1 MLLGRKLISILLF
14 GSSVLTLVG
23 NSNVYA
29 NEDGA
34 VKALEAAQEGEKLV
48 GRDDNNK
55 TNPEALTSV
64 ENSDVRAD
72 ENEIVEEGKKLV
84 DSNIGTNSEDNEDID
99 TDDEP
104 EGFSFDSSAV
114 KSLGAAALGAG
125 LVVGTDRVINSFR
138 GSSKSEVK
146 PEQRKTESVYDTKE
160 YKNLQ
165 NELNKSWEESNELER
180 KNADLASEGVR
191 LRQDL
196 EDVRKELQDANV
208 KKKETEGELNKL
220 RDEVKQQKKLDK
232 SAVAWGTMLSA
243 LSYFGLVAQV
253 PVIREWLKE
262 RGIDVDNNPA
272 RVIAVISTI
281 IGFAYAI
288 YKSYK
293 YFNSKDKFEFDSCRK
308 VARYAVELVLP
319 QVGMGIDAFAAG
331 PVQKAEAADSSF
343 GANPETKEEGEGANS
358 SQ

>member
-1 MLLGRKLISILLF
+1 MLLGKKLISILLF

-114 KSLGAAALGAG
+114 KCLGAAALGAG

-138 GSSKSEVK
+138 GSSKPEVK
-146 PEQRKTESVYDTKE
+146 PEQRKTESVYDTQE
-160 YKNLQ
+160 YKSLQ
-165 NELNKSWEESNELER
+165 NELSISLGDIEKINESMCEMSSKNVELER
-180 KNADLASEGVR
+180 NNEEL
-191 LRQDL
+191 L
-196 EDVRKELQDANV
+196 EK
-208 KKKETEGELNKL
+208 LNKISE
-220 RDEVKQQKKLDK
+220 D
-232 SAVAWGTMLSA
+232 
-243 LSYFGLVAQV
+243 
-253 PVIREWLKE
+253 LK
-262 RGIDVDNNPA
+262 R
-272 RVIAVISTI
+272 
-281 IGFAYAI
+281 
-288 YKSYK
+288 YKDFY
-293 YFNSKDKFEFDSCRK
+293 DSFHF
-308 VARYAVELVLP
+308 LP
-319 QVGMGIDAFAAG
+319 F
-331 PVQKAEAADSSF
+331 S
-343 GANPETKEEGEGANS
+343 
-358 SQ
+358 